1 MERRRNDE
9 MPYFL
14 CRLSTDD
21 GKIYSRSVL
30 AASSAECR
38 HRFEAEGLCVLS
50 ARRDWKK
57 FNLSFG
63 RGGAFKDRDFIMFN
77 QEFQALVKAGFPV
90 LRSLEI
96 IEGRTRNPFL
106 QEVLRKV
113 EADISQGKAL
123 SEAFAPFERRFT
135 KIYTAALMAGEQS
148 GNLPDTLG
156 QYIQYARTIARTKSR
171 IRSALIY
178 PTMLLLFSLALVGVL
193 INFVLP
199 NFSSFYQD
207 FDAQLPFFTVFLIDF
222 SKFVRSHWPV
232 WILLTGGAILGYFQL
247 KRREKTLLWVE
258 RNKLKIP
265 LGKLIW
271 VESGVSLYCRTLS
284 LLLQAGIPVLA
295 GLPLAIHA
303 IPNKFL
309 ASKAAEIP
317 DHIRNGEALS
327 ESMAQA
333 GFFPQLALDM
343 VRIGE
348 TSGNLGGMLREVSE
362 VFDERIQTKIDT
374 FVGLIEPVMIIVM
387 GVLVAGMLLSVYMPI
402 FNIIKVAR

>member
-1 MERRRNDE
+1 

-21 GKIYSRSVL
+21 GKIVSRSVL
-30 AASSAECR
+30 AASPSECR
-38 HRFEAEGLCVLS
+38 RRFESEGLCVLS
-50 ARRDWKK
+50 ARRDWRKLN
-57 FNLSFG
+57 FRMG
-63 RGGAFKDRDFIMFN
+63 RGKTMKDRDFIMFN
-77 QEFQALVKAGFPV
+77 QEFQALVKAGYPV
-90 LRSLEI
+90 LRSIEI
-96 IEGRTRNPFL
+96 ISARIRNIFL
-106 QEVLRKV
+106 QEVLRRV
-113 EADISQGKAL
+113 EAEIRQGKAL
-123 SEAFAPFERRFT
+123 SEAFAPFESRFS

-171 IRSALIY
+171 VRSALIY
-178 PTMLLLFSLALVGVL
+178 PTMLLVFSLGLVGVL

-199 NFSSFYQD
+199 NFSTFYRD
-207 FDAQLPFFTVFLIDF
+207 FDAQLPFFTVFLIGL
-222 SKFVRSHWPV
+222 STFVRANWPI
-232 WILLTGGAILGYFQL
+232 WILLAGGVVLGYLQL
-247 KRREKTLLWVE
+247 RRREKSLLWIE

-271 VESGVSLYCRTLS
+271 IESGVSLYCRTLS
-284 LLLQAGIPVLA
+284 LLLQAGIPVLT

-327 ESMAQA
+327 EAMSKT

-348 TSGNLGGMLREVSE
+348 TSGNLGGMLREASE
-362 VFDERIQTKIDT
+362 VFDERIQSKIDT
-374 FVGLIEPVMIIVM
+374 FVGLIEPIMIIVM
-387 GVLVAGMLLSVYMPI
+387 GVLVAGMLLAVYMPI
-402 FNIIKVAR
+402 FNIIKVVR

>member
-1 MERRRNDE
+1 

-21 GKIYSRSVL
+21 GKITSRSVL
-30 AASSAECR
+30 ASSSAECR
-38 HRFEAEGLCVLS
+38 RRFESEGLCVLS
-50 ARRDWKK
+50 VRRDWKK
-57 FNLSFG
+57 LNLQLS
-63 RGGAFKDRDFIMFN
+63 RGGTIKDRDFIMFN
-77 QEFQALVKAGFPV
+77 QEFQALVKAGYPV

-96 IEGRTRNPFL
+96 ISGRTRNTGL
-106 QEVLRKV
+106 QEILRKV
-113 EADISQGKAL
+113 EADIRQGKAL
-123 SEAFAPFERRFT
+123 SDAFAPFESRFT
-135 KIYTAALMAGEQS
+135 KIYTAALMAGEQG

-171 IRSALIY
+171 VRSALIY
-178 PTMLLLFSLALVGVL
+178 PTMLLLFSLGLVAIL

-207 FDAQLPFFTVFLIDF
+207 FDAQLPFATVFLIGL
-222 SKFVRSHWPV
+222 SKFIRGNWLV
-232 WILLTGGAILGYFQL
+232 WILLLGGLIFGYAQMR
-247 KRREKTLLWVE
+247 KREKTLLWIE

-284 LLLQAGIPVLA
+284 LLLQAGIPVLT
-295 GLPLAIHA
+295 GLPLGIHA
-303 IPNKFL
+303 IPNKYL
-309 ASKAAEIP
+309 ASLAAQIP

-327 ESMAQA
+327 EAMAKT

-348 TSGNLGGMLREVSE
+348 TSGNLGGMLREASD

-387 GVLVAGMLLSVYMPI
+387 GLLVSGMLLAVYMPI

>member
-1 MERRRNDE
+1 

-21 GKIYSRSVL
+21 GKIMSRSVL
-30 AASSAECR
+30 AASAAECR
-38 HRFEAEGLCVLS
+38 LRFESEGLCVLS
-50 ARRDWKK
+50 ARRDWRKL
-57 FNLSFG
+57 NLQMG
-63 RGGAFKDRDFIMFN
+63 RGKTMKDRDFIMFN
-77 QEFQALVKAGFPV
+77 QELQALVKAGYPV

-96 IEGRTRNPFL
+96 ISARTRNIFL
-106 QEVLRKV
+106 QEVLRRV
-113 EADISQGKAL
+113 EAEIRQGKAL
-123 SEAFAPFERRFT
+123 SEAFAPFESRFS

-171 IRSALIY
+171 VRSALIY
-178 PTMLLLFSLALVGVL
+178 PTMLLVFSLGLVAVL

-199 NFSSFYQD
+199 NFSTFYQD
-207 FDAQLPFFTVFLIDF
+207 FDAQLPFFTVFLIGL
-222 SKFVRSHWPV
+222 SKFVRANWPV
-232 WILLTGGAILGYFQL
+232 WILLAGGVVLGYLQL
-247 KRREKTLLWVE
+247 RRREKSLLWIE

-271 VESGVSLYCRTLS
+271 IESGVSLYCRTLS
-284 LLLQAGIPVLA
+284 LLLQAGIPVLT

-327 ESMAQA
+327 EAMSKT

-348 TSGNLGGMLREVSE
+348 TSGNLGGMLREASE
-362 VFDERIQTKIDT
+362 VFDERIQSKIDT
-374 FVGLIEPVMIIVM
+374 FVGLIEPIMIIVM
-387 GVLVAGMLLSVYMPI
+387 GVLVAGMLLAVYMPI
-402 FNIIKVAR
+402 YNIIKVAR

>member
-1 MERRRNDE
+1 

-21 GKIYSRSVL
+21 GKIVSRSVL
-30 AASSAECR
+30 AASPSECR
-38 HRFEAEGLCVLS
+38 RRFESEGLCVLS
-50 ARRDWKK
+50 ARRDWRKL
-57 FNLSFG
+57 NLQMG
-63 RGGAFKDRDFIMFN
+63 RGKTMKDRDFIMFN
-77 QEFQALVKAGFPV
+77 QELQALIKAGYPV

-96 IEGRTRNPFL
+96 ISARTRNIFL
-106 QEVLRKV
+106 QEVLRRV
-113 EADISQGKAL
+113 EAEIRQGKAL
-123 SEAFAPFERRFT
+123 SEAFAPFESRFS

-178 PTMLLLFSLALVGVL
+178 PTMLLVFSLGLVGVL

-199 NFSSFYQD
+199 NFSTFYRD
-207 FDAQLPFFTVFLIDF
+207 FDAQLPFFTVFLIGL
-222 SKFVRSHWPV
+222 STFVRANWPI
-232 WILLTGGAILGYFQL
+232 WILLAGGVVLGYLQL
-247 KRREKTLLWVE
+247 RRREKSLLWIE

-271 VESGVSLYCRTLS
+271 IESGVSLYCRTLS
-284 LLLQAGIPVLA
+284 LLLQAGIPVLT
-295 GLPLAIHA
+295 GLPLAIRA

-327 ESMAQA
+327 EAMSKT

-348 TSGNLGGMLREVSE
+348 TSGNLGGMLREASE
-362 VFDERIQTKIDT
+362 VFDERIQSKIDT
-374 FVGLIEPVMIIVM
+374 FVGLIEPIMIIVM
-387 GVLVAGMLLSVYMPI
+387 GVLVAGMLLAVYMPI
-402 FNIIKVAR
+402 FNIIKVVR

>member
-1 MERRRNDE
+1 

-14 CRLSTDD
+14 CRLSTDE
-21 GKIYSRSVL
+21 GKIMSRSVL

-38 HRFEAEGLCVLS
+38 RRFESEGLCVLS

-57 FNLSFG
+57 LNLQLS
-63 RGGAFKDRDFIMFN
+63 RGGSIKDRDFIMFN
-77 QEFQALVKAGFPV
+77 QEFQALVKAGYPV

-96 IEGRTRNPFL
+96 ISGRTRNTGL

-113 EADISQGKAL
+113 EADIRQGKAL
-123 SEAFAPFERRFT
+123 SEAFAPFESRFT

-156 QYIQYARTIARTKSR
+156 QYIQYARTIARTKTR
-171 IRSALIY
+171 VRSALIY
-178 PTMLLLFSLALVGVL
+178 PTMLLLFSLGLVAVL

-207 FDAQLPFFTVFLIDF
+207 FDAQLPFATVFLIGL
-222 SKFVRSHWPV
+222 SKFIRGNWLL
-232 WILLTGGAILGYFQL
+232 WILLSGGLVFGYTQMR
-247 KRREKTLLWVE
+247 KREKTLLWIE

-271 VESGVSLYCRTLS
+271 IESGVSLYCRTLS
-284 LLLQAGIPVLA
+284 LLLQAGIPVLT
-295 GLPLAIHA
+295 GLPLGIHA
-303 IPNKFL
+303 IPNKYL
-309 ASKAAEIP
+309 ASLAAEIP

-327 ESMAQA
+327 EAMAKT

-348 TSGNLGGMLREVSE
+348 TSGNLGGMLREASD

-387 GVLVAGMLLSVYMPI
+387 GLLVAGMLLAVYMPI

>member
-1 MERRRNDE
+1 

-21 GKIYSRSVL
+21 GKIVSRSVL
-30 AASSAECR
+30 AASPFECR
-38 HRFEAEGLCVLS
+38 RRFESEGLCVLS
-50 ARRDWKK
+50 ARRDWRKL
-57 FNLSFG
+57 NLQMG
-63 RGGAFKDRDFIMFN
+63 RGKTMKDRDFIMFN
-77 QEFQALVKAGFPV
+77 QELQALVKAGYPV
-90 LRSLEI
+90 LRSMEI
-96 IEGRTRNPFL
+96 ISARTRNIFL
-106 QEVLRKV
+106 QEVLRRV
-113 EADISQGKAL
+113 EAEIRQGKAL
-123 SEAFAPFERRFT
+123 SEAFAPFESRFS

-171 IRSALIY
+171 VRSALIY
-178 PTMLLLFSLALVGVL
+178 PAMLLIFSLGLVGVI

-199 NFSSFYQD
+199 NFSTFYRD
-207 FDAQLPFFTVFLIDF
+207 FDAQLPFFTVFLIGL
-222 SKFVRSHWPV
+222 STFVRANWPI
-232 WILLTGGAILGYFQL
+232 WILLAGGVVLGYLQL
-247 KRREKTLLWVE
+247 RRREKSLLWIE

-271 VESGVSLYCRTLS
+271 IESGVSLYCRTLS
-284 LLLQAGIPVLA
+284 LLLQAGIPVLT

-327 ESMAQA
+327 EAMSKT

-348 TSGNLGGMLREVSE
+348 TSGNLGGMLREASE
-362 VFDERIQTKIDT
+362 VFDERIQSKIDT
-374 FVGLIEPVMIIVM
+374 FVGLIEPIMIIVM
-387 GVLVAGMLLSVYMPI
+387 GVLVAGMLLAVYMPI
-402 FNIIKVAR
+402 FNIIKVVR

>member
-1 MERRRNDE
+1 

-21 GKIYSRSVL
+21 GKIVSRSVL
-30 AASSAECR
+30 AASPSECR
-38 HRFEAEGLCVLS
+38 RRFESEGLCVLS
-50 ARRDWKK
+50 ARRDWRKL
-57 FNLSFG
+57 NLQMG
-63 RGGAFKDRDFIMFN
+63 RGKTMKDRDFIMFN
-77 QEFQALVKAGFPV
+77 QELQALVKAGYPV

-96 IEGRTRNPFL
+96 ISARTRNIFL
-106 QEVLRKV
+106 QEVLRRV
-113 EADISQGKAL
+113 EAEIRQGKAL
-123 SEAFAPFERRFT
+123 SEAFAPFESRFS

-178 PTMLLLFSLALVGVL
+178 PTMLLVFSLGLVGVL

-199 NFSSFYQD
+199 NFSTFYRD
-207 FDAQLPFFTVFLIDF
+207 FDAQLPFFTVFLIGL
-222 SKFVRSHWPV
+222 STFVRANWPI
-232 WILLTGGAILGYFQL
+232 WILLAGGVVLGYLQL
-247 KRREKTLLWVE
+247 RRREKSLLWIE

-271 VESGVSLYCRTLS
+271 IESGVSLYCRTLS
-284 LLLQAGIPVLA
+284 LLLQAGIPVLT

-327 ESMAQA
+327 EAMSKT

-348 TSGNLGGMLREVSE
+348 TSGNLGGMLREASE
-362 VFDERIQTKIDT
+362 VFDERIQSKIDT
-374 FVGLIEPVMIIVM
+374 FVGLIEPIMIIVM
-387 GVLVAGMLLSVYMPI
+387 GVLVAGMLLAVYMPI

>member
-1 MERRRNDE
+1 

-14 CRLSTDD
+14 CRVSTDD
-21 GKIYSRSVL
+21 GKILSRSVM
-30 AASSAECR
+30 AASAGECR
-38 HRFEAEGLCVLS
+38 SRFEAEGLFVLS
-50 ARRDWKK
+50 ARRDWRKL
-57 FNLSFG
+57 NLQRS
-63 RGGAFKDRDFIMFN
+63 RGGTIKDRDFIMFN
-77 QEFQALVKAGFPV
+77 QEFQALVRAGYPV
-90 LRSLEI
+90 LRGLEI
-96 IEGRTRNPFL
+96 ISGRTRNAGL
-106 QEVLRKV
+106 QEILRKV
-113 EADISQGKAL
+113 QADIRQGKAL
-123 SEAFAPFERRFT
+123 SEAFSPFESRFS

-156 QYIQYARTIARTKSR
+156 QYIQYARTIARTKAR
-171 IRSALIY
+171 IRAALIY
-178 PTMLLLFSLALVGVL
+178 PSMLLLFSLGLVGIL

-207 FDAQLPFFTVFLIDF
+207 FDAQLPFATVFLIGV
-222 SKFVRSHWPV
+222 SKFARANWPL
-232 WILLTGGAILGYFQL
+232 WILLTGGLILGYFQMR
-247 KRREKTLLWVE
+247 KREKSRLWLE
-258 RNKLKIP
+258 RMKLKIP

-284 LLLQAGIPVLA
+284 LLLQAGIPVLT

-303 IPNKFL
+303 IPNKYL
-309 ASKAAEIP
+309 ASLAAKIP

-327 ESMAQA
+327 ESMSKT

-348 TSGNLGGMLREVSE
+348 TSGNLGGMLKEASD

-387 GVLVAGMLLSVYMPI
+387 GLLVAGMLLAVYMPI

>member
-1 MERRRNDE
+1 

-21 GKIYSRSVL
+21 GKIESRSVL
-30 AASSAECR
+30 ASSAAECR
-38 HRFEAEGLCVLS
+38 LRFESEGLCVLS
-50 ARRDWKK
+50 ARRDWRKLN
-57 FNLSFG
+57 FQLS
-63 RGGAFKDRDFIMFN
+63 RGGTIKPRDFIMFN
-77 QEFQALVKAGFPV
+77 QEFQALVKAGYPV
-90 LRSLEI
+90 LRSMEI
-96 IEGRTRNPFL
+96 ISSRTRNTGL

-113 EADISQGKAL
+113 EAEIRQGKAL
-123 SEAFAPFERRFT
+123 SEAFAPFESRFT

-171 IRSALIY
+171 IRAALIY
-178 PTMLLLFSLALVGVL
+178 PIMLLLFSFGLVAIL

-199 NFSSFYQD
+199 NFSTFYQD
-207 FDAQLPFFTVFLIDF
+207 FDAQLPFATVFLIGL
-222 SKFVRSHWPV
+222 SKFIRGNWLV
-232 WILLTGGAILGYFQL
+232 WILLTGGLILGYVQMR
-247 KRREKTLLWVE
+247 RREKSMLWIE
-258 RNKLKIP
+258 RQKLKIP

-284 LLLQAGIPVLA
+284 LILNAGIPVLT

-303 IPNKFL
+303 IPNKYL
-309 ASKAAEIP
+309 ASRAAEIP

-327 ESMAQA
+327 EAMAQA

-348 TSGNLGGMLREVSE
+348 TSGNLGGMLREASE
-362 VFDERIQTKIDT
+362 VFDERIQSKIDT

-387 GVLVAGMLLSVYMPI
+387 GLLVAGMLLAVYMPI

>member
-1 MERRRNDE
+1 

-14 CRLSTDD
+14 CRVSTDD
-21 GKIYSRSVL
+21 GKIVSRSVL
-30 AASSAECR
+30 AASAGECR
-38 HRFEAEGLCVLS
+38 RRFEAEGQFVLS
-50 ARRDWKK
+50 ARRDWRKL
-57 FNLSFG
+57 NLQLSRSG
-63 RGGAFKDRDFIMFN
+63 TIKDRDFIMFN
-77 QEFQALVKAGFPV
+77 QEFQALVRAGYPV

-96 IEGRTRNPFL
+96 ISGRTRNAGL
-106 QEVLRKV
+106 QEILRKV
-113 EADISQGKAL
+113 EADIRQGKAL
-123 SEAFAPFERRFT
+123 SEAFAPFENRFS

-156 QYIQYARTIARTKSR
+156 QYIQYARTIARTKTR
-171 IRSALIY
+171 IRAALIY
-178 PTMLLLFSLALVGVL
+178 PSMLLIFSLGLVGIL
-193 INFVLP
+193 ITFVLP

-207 FDAQLPFFTVFLIDF
+207 FDAQLPFATVFLIGL
-222 SKFVRSHWPV
+222 SKFIRGNWPL
-232 WILLTGGAILGYFQL
+232 WILLAGGLIIGYIQMR
-247 KRREKTLLWVE
+247 KHEKSLLWIE

-284 LLLQAGIPVLA
+284 LLLQAGIPVLT

-303 IPNKFL
+303 IPNKYL
-309 ASKAAEIP
+309 ASLAARIP
-317 DHIRNGEALS
+317 NHIRNGEALS
-327 ESMAQA
+327 ESMSKT

-348 TSGNLGGMLREVSE
+348 TSGNLGGMLKEASD

-387 GVLVAGMLLSVYMPI
+387 GLLVAGMLLAVYMPI